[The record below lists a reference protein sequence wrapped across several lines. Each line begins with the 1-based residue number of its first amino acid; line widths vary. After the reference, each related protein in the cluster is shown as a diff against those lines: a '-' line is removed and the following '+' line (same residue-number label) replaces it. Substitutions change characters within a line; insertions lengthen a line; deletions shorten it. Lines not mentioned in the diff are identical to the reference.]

1 MFHESVERAI
11 FQYVFIFEEA
21 KSWSSNM
28 CQSECIWWLH
38 LPLEGVIMLLKIQT
52 KKVHSM
58 FDKLESFNI
67 KNVSNVKYIFKNSTT
82 LKNYC

>member
-1 MFHESVERAI
+1 MFHESVERTI
-11 FQYVFIFEEA
+11 FQYVFIFKEA

-28 CQSECIWWLH
+28 CQSECIWWPQ

-58 FDKLESFNI
+58 FDKLKSLNI
-67 KNVSNVKYIFKNSTT
+67 KNVSNVKYIFKNSTN
-82 LKNYC
+82 LKNYR